1 MHGRQPSVIDTE
13 LYLYRWWHDVVYELR
28 VFRMGNLQGWEANP
42 IHYRFDTVR
51 LYGRNSRGDS
61 VVREAE
67 GKNSGGDA

>member
-1 MHGRQPSVIDTE
+1 M
-13 LYLYRWWHDVVYELR
+13 YRWCNTSNDAVLHLRSGEYLYELR
-28 VFRMGNLQGWEANP
+28 IFRMGNLQGWEANP

-67 GKNSGGDA
+67 GKDSGGDA